1 MRVEF
6 LDSVLFY
13 EKAKNVLIHV
23 PSSETFISGITWNH
37 VVFEFY
43 RHSNQLCYA
52 HLVFHDLIT
61 LR

>member
-1 MRVEF
+1 MLVAF

-13 EKAKNVLIHV
+13 EKAWNILIHV
-23 PSSETFISGITWNH
+23 PSSETLSSGTTWNH
-37 VVFEFY
+37 GAFEFY
-43 RHSNQLCYA
+43 HHYNQVCYA